1 MAAAEPDYAGQV
13 NPTALCSGLVANG
26 FMILYIDQG

>member
-13 NPTALCSGLVANG
+13 NPTALCSELAAYG
-26 FMILYIDQG
+26 FMIWYIDQG